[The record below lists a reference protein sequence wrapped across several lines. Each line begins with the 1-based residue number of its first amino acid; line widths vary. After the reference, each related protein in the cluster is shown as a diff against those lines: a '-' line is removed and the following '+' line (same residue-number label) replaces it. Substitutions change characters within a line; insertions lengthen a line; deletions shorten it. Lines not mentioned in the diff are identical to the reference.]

1 MAGEKGLLVGRCEVA
16 IVRNT
21 LVEIVCDQIENV
33 LLQIGSCAN
42 DAMDFS
48 LANHLGERNA
58 QLRRAHGAC
67 KCHKHDAA
75 LIQMA
80 GVGFSR
86 ILESSSI
93 EVAVVKV
100 DELRNWAL

>member
-1 MAGEKGLLVGRCEVA
+1 MRH
-16 IVRNT
+16 
-21 LVEIVCDQIENV
+21 DIEDI

-42 DAMDFS
+42 DAVDFS
-48 LANHLGERNA
+48 LANHLGEGNA
-58 QLRRAHGAC
+58 QLRGAHGAC
-67 KCHKHDAA
+67 KCHKHNAA

-80 GVGFSR
+80 GVGFSG

-93 EVAVVKV
+93 KVAVVKV

>member
-1 MAGEKGLLVGRCEVA
+1 MCHQ
-16 IVRNT
+16 
-21 LVEIVCDQIENV
+21 VEDV

-48 LANHLGERNA
+48 LTNHLGEGNA
-58 QLRRAHGAC
+58 QLSRAHGAC
-67 KCHKHDAA
+67 KCHQHDAA

-80 GVGFSR
+80 GVGFSG
-86 ILESSSI
+86 ILESSSV